1 MIVFPSKELSAAVYN
16 FMSSKRFT
24 ICGEYV
30 RVGQVTVEELRVYLC
45 EPDLRNV
52 TCRKQLFETLFL
64 RRVLLRHV

>member
-1 MIVFPSKELSAAVYN
+1 MIVYN

-30 RVGQVTVEELRVYLC
+30 RVGQDTFEELRVYLC
-45 EPDLRNV
+45 EPHLLNV
-52 TCRKQLFETLFL
+52 TCRKQLFETPLL